1 MNGESPSST
10 NEDAGTS
17 GNPDNPVAANPPRTA
32 STGKAPAESA
42 PTEQVFTCD
51 LCGNVMLNLHC
62 KLVCEQC
69 GYKRDCSDP

>member
-1 MNGESPSST
+1 MTRPGDDRRESAPAAEAPSGPET
-10 NEDAGTS
+10 
-17 GNPDNPVAANPPRTA
+17 
-32 STGKAPAESA
+32 TGKALPPE
-42 PTEQVFTCD
+42 EQTFYCD

>member
-1 MNGESPSST
+1 MAERAREPGRERPLQQS
-10 NEDAGTS
+10 D
-17 GNPDNPVAANPPRTA
+17 PPPT
-32 STGKAPAESA
+32 KATQPE
-42 PTEQVFTCD
+42 EQTYLCD